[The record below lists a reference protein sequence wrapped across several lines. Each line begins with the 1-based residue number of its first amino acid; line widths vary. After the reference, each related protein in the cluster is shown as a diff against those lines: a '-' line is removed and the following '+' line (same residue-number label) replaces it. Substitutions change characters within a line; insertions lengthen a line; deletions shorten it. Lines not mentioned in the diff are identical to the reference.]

1 MSKQYKITKTFQ
13 DGENQVVCLPDNYRT
28 DNTEFSVCRDGD
40 RLILSPIPK
49 SWDEFFSSESQ
60 VTEDFMQ
67 DRVDPPAQERS
78 PL

>member
-1 MSKQYKITKTFQ
+1 MSRQYKITKIFQ
-13 DGENQVVCLPDNYRT
+13 DGDNQVVCLPDGFQI
-28 DNTEFSVCRDGD
+28 DKTEFSVYRDGD

-78 PL
+78 PF